1 MERAESVHA
10 TEATAHTLGCGTHL
24 AMGTCVMQS
33 GESEKVTPGSHA
45 THGGWEGFG
54 RWGVREGFRGGR
66 VRGRGEGNPRKGKR
80 KGSSRD
86 GVRGFKRWGQ
96 GDL

>member
-1 MERAESVHA
+1 MHA

-45 THGGWEGFG
+45 TLEGWEGRG
-54 RWGVREGFRGGR
+54 EVGKGVGGEGEKVTHG
-66 VRGRGEGNPRKGKR
+66 RGRGKR
-80 KGSSRD
+80 KGSSREGCSGE
-86 GVRGFKRWGQ
+86 GVRET
-96 GDL
+96 